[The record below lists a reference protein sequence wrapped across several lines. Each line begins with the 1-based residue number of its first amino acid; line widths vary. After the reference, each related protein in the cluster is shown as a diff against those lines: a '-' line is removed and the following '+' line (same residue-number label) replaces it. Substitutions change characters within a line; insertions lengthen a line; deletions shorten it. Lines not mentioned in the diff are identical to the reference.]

1 MSPAFPSFS
10 TSSRR
15 ITFIGVPLPDL
26 RCRERNQRHDAGLLD
41 LHGQLALVGRAGPR
55 NPARDDLSPLGDE
68 VFEQIHVLV
77 VDPEVLLRAEPAE
90 LLPHVSPSRAATGA
104 ASGPSLAGSRPRR
117 ATPPFSIA
125 SCT

>member
-15 ITFIGVPLPDL
+15 ITFIGITLLDL

-41 LHGQLALVGRAGPR
+41 LHRQLALVGRTDSR
-55 NPARDDLSPLGDE
+55 NPAGDDLAPLGDE

-90 LLPHVSPSRAATGA
+90 LLPHVSSSRA
-104 ASGPSLAGSRPRR
+104 ASGPATGPPRAVSRFRR
-117 ATPPFSIA
+117 Y
-125 SCT
+125 